1 MEIYKLIYKK
11 EIILTILN
19 EVIDDALSLEII
31 KNIEQNKRVGLDMK
45 RVKTIKSKKFINC
58 LLNNRFSLFNL
69 NNEVMCYLII
79 ILKNGFLKSF
89 LNKHD
94 FLNNKRELIKRKLTA
109 V

>member
-1 MEIYKLIYKK
+1 MEIYKSEYKK
-11 EIILTILN
+11 QIILTVLK

-31 KNIEQNKRVGLDMK
+31 KNINQNKRVGLDMK
-45 RVKTIKSKKFINC
+45 KVKTIKSEKFINY
-58 LLNNRFSLFNL
+58 LLNDKFSLFNL
-69 NNEVMCYLII
+69 NNEVMCYLSI